1 MISESKT
8 STDGADVTKIKTDG
22 YRIVDCQLRLGPY
35 FRFSQTMC
43 ILGIVVPD
51 MSGSSCGQDVHSR
64 IADSFCA
71 QKPYVCLEIPAA
83 SSSFRPTKNFGF
95 GCARPTR
102 VSSEG
107 VRDSD
112 RPCQSDG
119 LGKQKEACSDATPL
133 AGLLSLCPAHLF
145 LLGRKLSCWWSPKKW
160 EEVNAAAS
168 WASWSNH

>member
-1 MISESKT
+1 MISKRKT
-8 STDGADVTKIKTDG
+8 STDGADVRKIKTDG

-43 ILGIVVPD
+43 ILVIVVPD
-51 MSGSSCGQDVHSR
+51 MSGTSCGHG
-64 IADSFCA
+64 IADSSCA

-83 SSSFRPTKNFGF
+83 SSSFRPTKNFGLD
-95 GCARPTR
+95 CARPTR

-107 VRDSD
+107 VWDSD

-119 LGKQKEACSDATPL
+119 FGKQKEACSDATPL

-145 LLGRKLSCWWSPKKW
+145 LLGRKLSLQLPREQVEEIIKVW
-160 EEVNAAAS
+160 ERFRIVFKL
-168 WASWSNH
+168 